1 MSMKHRSLTNIKE
14 IEEIIKKCQ
23 VCHVGMVDPQGKPYI
38 VPMNFGFQEGV
49 IYLHSS
55 RVGKKIRILESNP
68 EVCIEFSTDY
78 LLRYQNENVACSWS
92 MKYRSVLAYGRVT
105 FIEDDLQKVNHL
117 NLIMKN
123 YTPKEFNY
131 NPPSIREVCCWKVNV
146 EKFEG
151 RVFGY

>member
-1 MSMKHRSLTNIKE
+1 MLTNSKE

-23 VCHVGMVDPQGKPYI
+23 VCHVAMVDPEGKPYL
-38 VPMNFGFQEGV
+38 VPMNFGFEEGV

-55 RVGKKIRILESNP
+55 RVGKKIGILKNNP

-92 MKYRSVLAYGRVT
+92 MKYRSVLAYGKVT
-105 FIEDDLQKVNHL
+105 FIEDDQQKANHL
-117 NLIMKN
+117 DLIMKN
-123 YTPKEFNY
+123 YSPGEFKY

-146 EKFEG
+146 ERFEG
-151 RVFGY
+151 RVFGH

>member
-1 MSMKHRSLTNIKE
+1 MLTNSKE

-23 VCHVGMVDPQGKPYI
+23 VCHVAMVDPEGKPYL
-38 VPMNFGFQEGV
+38 VPMNFGFEEGV

-55 RVGKKIRILESNP
+55 RVGKKIGILKNNP

-92 MKYRSVLAYGRVT
+92 MKYRSVLAYGKVT
-105 FIEDDLQKVNHL
+105 FIEDDQQKANHMD
-117 NLIMKN
+117 LIMKN
-123 YTPKEFNY
+123 YSPGEFKY

-146 EKFEG
+146 ERLEG
-151 RVFGY
+151 KVFGY